1 MLCGS
6 GRKCSHKPHIGFT
19 LLAMSRQPAT
29 ASQTSF
35 PVPRVPAW
43 AMPRVRTEGP
53 VEAAFMAGSAL
64 NALDNLVQAEPEWSG
79 AWRHRLA
86 LKAASACMTL
96 IGRTEDEAALRDA
109 WLLRQPGDE
118 AGPAGNALGAWR
130 RLAGRS
136 LPPGVEDL
144 QAVAVLLGIDWSD
157 SFGGL
162 IDFAREEVRGG
173 APAPVVSARIASAV
187 IREDPRAEIFAWWLA
202 DCALSWRMGWR
213 HAVPI
218 LGVQIHAPLLRSGP
232 EGRRPRP
239 GSDAFKQ
246 VVFIAAAL
254 GAAEAC
260 RLAADMATQAER
272 LRAVVPKLRSKAA
285 GEVIDRLLG
294 DEAVSGTLTTRNLS
308 RWASRRLFDRLV
320 ELGAVRE
327 LSGRST
333 FRIYGL

>member
-1 MLCGS
+1 ML
-6 GRKCSHKPHIGFT
+6 F
-19 LLAMSRQPAT
+19 AMNQQPAST
-29 ASQTSF
+29 SHASL

-43 AMPRVRTEGP
+43 AVPRVRTEGP

-64 NALDNLVQAEPEWSG
+64 NALDNLVRAEPEWNG

-86 LKAASACMTL
+86 LKAASASMKL
-96 IGRTEDEAALRDA
+96 IGRTEDKAALRDA

-118 AGPAGNALGAWR
+118 PGPAGHVLGAWR

-157 SFGGL
+157 SFGEL
-162 IDFAREEVRGG
+162 IDIAGEEVRGG
-173 APAPVVSARIASAV
+173 APAPVVAARVASAV
-187 IREDPRAEIFAWWLA
+187 MREDPRAEIFAWWLA

-213 HAVPI
+213 QAVPV
-218 LGVQIHAPLLRSGP
+218 LASQIHARLLRTGP
-232 EGRRPRP
+232 DGRRARP
-239 GSDAFKQ
+239 DLDGFEHA
-246 VVFIAAAL
+246 VFIAAAV

-260 RLAADMATQAER
+260 RLAADMATRAER
-272 LRAVVPKLRSKAA
+272 LRAAAPKLRSKSV
-285 GEVIDRLLG
+285 GEVIDRLVS
-294 DEAVSGTLTTRNLS
+294 DDAVSGSLTTKNLS

-327 LSGRST
+327 LSGRTT
-333 FRIYGL
+333 FRIYGI

>member
-1 MLCGS
+1 
-6 GRKCSHKPHIGFT
+6 
-19 LLAMSRQPAT
+19 
-29 ASQTSF
+29 
-35 PVPRVPAW
+35 
-43 AMPRVRTEGP
+43 
-53 VEAAFMAGSAL
+53 MAGSAL
-64 NALDNLVQAEPEWSG
+64 NALDNLVQAGSEWSG

-86 LKAASACMTL
+86 LKAAAACMKL
-96 IGRTEDEAALRDA
+96 IGRSEDEAALRDA
-109 WLLRQPGDE
+109 WLLRQPGD
-118 AGPAGNALGAWR
+118 APGPAGHVLAAWR

-136 LPPGVEDL
+136 LPP
-144 QAVAVLLGIDWSD
+144 AVDDVQTAAALLGVGWSD
-157 SFGGL
+157 GFGDL
-162 IDFAREEVRGG
+162 IDGARDEVRRG
-173 APAPVVSARIASAV
+173 APAPVIAARIATAV
-187 IREDPRAEIFAWWLA
+187 MREDPKAEILAWWLA

-232 EGRRPRP
+232 EGRRARP
-239 GSDAFKQ
+239 GGAAFEQ
-246 VVFIAAAL
+246 AVFIASAL

-260 RLAADMATQAER
+260 RLALDMAARAEQ

-285 GEVIDRLLG
+285 GDVVDRLLG
-294 DEAVSGTLTTRNLS
+294 DEAMSGTLTAKNLS

>member
-1 MLCGS
+1 M
-6 GRKCSHKPHIGFT
+6 
-19 LLAMSRQPAT
+19 
-29 ASQTSF
+29 
-35 PVPRVPAW
+35 W
-43 AMPRVRTEGP
+43 AVPRVRTEDP

-86 LKAASACMTL
+86 LKAASACMKL

-109 WLLRQPGDE
+109 WLLRQSGDE
-118 AGPAGNALGAWR
+118 AGPAGNVLGAWR

-144 QAVAVLLGIDWSD
+144 RAVAVLLGIDWSD
-157 SFGGL
+157 SFGEL
-162 IDFAREEVRGG
+162 IDITREEVRGG
-173 APAPVVSARIASAV
+173 APAPVVASRVALAV
-187 IREDPRAEIFAWWLA
+187 IGEDPRAEIFAWWLA

-218 LGVQIHAPLLRSGP
+218 LSTQIHAPLLRTGP
-232 EGRRPRP
+232 DGRRARP
-239 GSDAFKQ
+239 DRDGFEQA
-246 VVFIAAAL
+246 VFIAAAV

-260 RLAADMATQAER
+260 RLAADMATRAER
-272 LRAVVPKLRSKAA
+272 LRAAAPKLRSKAA
-285 GEVIDRLLG
+285 GDVIERLVS
-294 DEAVSGTLTTRNLS
+294 DDAVSGSLTTKNLS

-327 LSGRST
+327 LSGRPT
-333 FRIYGL
+333 FRIYGI